1 MCICLARLSAIAGSW
16 SYTVFLEILLLLLLL
31 LLLLFNFNPYF
42 STAKHKTFVCSVIV
56 NLYDEVCG
64 LYVKAFFLL
73 WWIASLD

>member
-16 SYTVFLEILLLLLLL
+16 SYTVFLEILL